1 VTDPAR
7 PGPLGIVQPWSGSAG
22 ERGRRLA
29 SGSGAPGGSGDIQAV
44 QRVGQLLALF
54 TVHRPRLTVAEAASL
69 VGLNRST
76 VSRYFGSLVLAG
88 VLERAR
94 DEQAAYQPGPL
105 LMQLGAVAQGQRRV
119 LDLAPSHM
127 RRLSRETGLTTVLSL
142 LGPTGPVVSLV
153 SEVGTRDILITVRVG
168 TTLEMDSAQGQLF
181 LRFSADREAIGSYWD
196 GLDPTTRRRVE
207 AGVAEVGATG
217 TARAMAPMGMAILA
231 APVFD
236 DHDIAATIAVV
247 GTPEGDAGIA
257 TALRRTAFGISEEL
271 GGTEVWR
278 SLLPGTDES
287 GPRCAAGGS

>member
-1 VTDPAR
+1 LAN
-7 PGPLGIVQPWSGSAG
+7 GSAG
-22 ERGRRLA
+22 
-29 SGSGAPGGSGDIQAV
+29 SGGSGDIQAV

-54 TVHRPRLTVAEAASL
+54 TVNRPRLTVAEAASL

-153 SEVGTRDILITVRVG
+153 SEVGTGPILITVRVG
-168 TTLEMDSAQGQLF
+168 TTLAMDSAQGQLF
-181 LRFSADREAIGSYWD
+181 LRFSADREAMASYWD

-207 AGVAEVGATG
+207 AEVAEVGAVG
-217 TARAMAPMGMAILA
+217 TAQVRAPVGMSILA

-236 DHDIAATIAVV
+236 DHDVAATIAVV
-247 GTPEGDAGIA
+247 GTPAGDTGIA
-257 TALRRTAFGISEEL
+257 AALRRAAFGITAEL

-278 SLLPGTDES
+278 SLMPHEDDQ
-287 GPRCAAGGS
+287 GPRRGRRPAVGGR